1 MPLTIKTINARS
13 GALVV
18 IDQVLTEGA
27 YTNIAVNQYL
37 RKYVLND
44 QDRRFMTELVYGT
57 VKAKGTLDWYLQKC
71 ISRPLKQV
79 EHAVLNIL
87 RLSLYQIIYMDR
99 VPASAACNE
108 AVKLARL
115 VSHEGSAKFVNGV
128 LRGYLRKTEAELAF
142 PSEDQAEYLG
152 LKYFHPRWL
161 VKKWLALYG
170 LEATEQ
176 LLAFNNTAAP
186 VCLRANTLAIS
197 QAALLEEIVNSGG
210 EAEAS
215 QWSCDGIVCHRLPA
229 LGSLFSKLQDGFYVQ
244 DESSMVV
251 ADVVAP
257 EPGQFV
263 IDLCSAPGGKAT
275 HLAQR
280 MKNEGRVLA
289 CDVHEH
295 KLELIAANARRLKLS
310 IVEPKLQDGTVL
322 RPELIGTADR
332 VLVDAP
338 CSGLG
343 VLRRRA
349 EGRWSKN
356 QKELGQFPAI
366 QNQLLHNGSRY
377 VKAGGRLVYSTCTIE
392 LAENHYVIEE
402 FLAKHKEWEREYITH
417 PITGKQVEELQLLP
431 QVDGCDGFFICALR
445 KKG

>member
-1 MPLTIKTINARS
+1 MPLTIKQINARS

-18 IDQVLTEGA
+18 IDQVFTEGA

-37 RKYVLND
+37 RKYLLND
-44 QDRRFMTELVYGT
+44 QERRLMTELVYGT

-87 RLSLYQIIYMDR
+87 RLSLYQLRYMDR
-99 VPASAACNE
+99 IPASAACNE

-128 LRGYLRKTEAELAF
+128 LRGYLRRAEELQL
-142 PSEDQAEYLG
+142 PQEDEAEYLG
-152 LKYFHPRWL
+152 LLYFHPRWL
-161 VKKWLALYG
+161 VKKWLSLYG
-170 LEATEQ
+170 REATEK

-197 QAALLEEIVNSGG
+197 RAALMDELINSGG
-210 EAEAS
+210 EAVVSRLSE
-215 QWSCDGIVCHRLPA
+215 DGIVCQKLPA
-229 LGSLFSKLQDGFYVQ
+229 LGSLFNKLQDGFYVQ

-257 EPGQFV
+257 EPGQLV

-280 MKNEGRVLA
+280 MANRGRIMA

-295 KLELIAANARRLKLS
+295 KLELIAANARRLRLD
-310 IVEPKLQDGTVL
+310 IIEPVLQDGTVL
-322 RPELIGTADR
+322 RPELIGSADR

-356 QKELGQFPAI
+356 QKELGQFPAV
-366 QNQLLHNGSRY
+366 QRQLLHNGSRY
-377 VKAGGRLVYSTCTIE
+377 VKANGRLVYSTCTIE

-402 FLAKHKEWEREYITH
+402 FLAKHKEWEREPIRH
-417 PITGKQVEELQLLP
+417 PLTGEMVEELQLLP
-431 QVDGCDGFFICALR
+431 HVDGCDGFFICALR
-445 KKG
+445 RKG